1 MLGLFTNTPIKA
13 ANAPG
18 RYPMEDFGD
27 ENKCKPTSPEIK
39 QFVSKYDGFSA
50 VIEFSRNT
58 DGIEIQRAT
67 SENGAY
73 YKVSD
78 MNWTMNIY
86 ETTSREE
93 VGILSVRKLIT
104 GKKYYFKIRAINK
117 VRENGKVVSE
127 LKSPWIRFEYEPTLG
142 YVRASVNGVNRFEYK
157 YTISWEKI
165 QGAHGYVIYRRNDI
179 SNSSWR
185 KIDTIPVSKKE
196 LTFISYMVKT
206 KKNYSYRIRAYRKVG
221 DKYIYGGYDYIEAN
235 WKYLSNQ
242 HLDLIRW

>member
-1 MLGLFTNTPIKA
+1 
-13 ANAPG
+13 
-18 RYPMEDFGD
+18 MEDFGD

-93 VGILSVRKLIT
+93 VGILPVISFLTDKMPTSSL
-104 GKKYYFKIRAINK
+104 
-117 VRENGKVVSE
+117 EVVS
-127 LKSPWIRFEYEPTLG
+127 
-142 YVRASVNGVNRFEYK
+142 
-157 YTISWEKI
+157 
-165 QGAHGYVIYRRNDI
+165 
-179 SNSSWR
+179 
-185 KIDTIPVSKKE
+185 
-196 LTFISYMVKT
+196 
-206 KKNYSYRIRAYRKVG
+206 
-221 DKYIYGGYDYIEAN
+221 
-235 WKYLSNQ
+235 
-242 HLDLIRW
+242 